1 MGLGIRFPPPTTI
14 SCGVPSADAARLRPG
29 EDYPRDLSDF
39 DRFFPDDEAC
49 ERFLARIRWPRGF
62 VCPSCGH
69 QGKPWE
75 SARGLLCPS
84 CRRRASV
91 TAGTIFEGTRKPLR
105 LWFIAAWEI
114 VGHKYGA
121 NAMNVKRMLG
131 LGSYETAWAWLH
143 KLRRAMVRP
152 DRERL
157 QGIVEVDE
165 IYVGGVEPG
174 ATGRYTETKALVA
187 VAVEIVGDR
196 RLGRVRLRCVRDA
209 SASSLEPFIKDVVE
223 PGASILSDG
232 WSGLS
237 GLTGL
242 GYDHVVIN
250 QSASPHPPHVLLPGV
265 HIVASLLK
273 RWLLGTYQGGVSKE
287 HLDYYLDEFTFRFNR
302 RKSRSRGL
310 LFYRLME
317 QAVQTAHISTQD
329 LVKGTRRGPRRKPP
343 PTTSSGRW
351 HEADT

>member
-1 MGLGIRFPPPTTI
+1 MPPATV
-14 SCGVPSADAARLRPG
+14 SCGVPSADAARLEAG
-29 EDYPRDLSDF
+29 VDYPRDLSDF
-39 DRFFPDDEAC
+39 DRFFSDDEAC
-49 ERFLARIRWPRGF
+49 ARFLERLRWPDGF
-62 VCPSCGH
+62 VCPGCGH
-69 QGKPWE
+69 RGTPWR

-84 CRRRASV
+84 CRRRAYV

-131 LGSYETAWAWLH
+131 LRSYETAWAWLH

-165 IYVGGVEPG
+165 IYVGGEEEG

-196 RLGRVRLRCVRDA
+196 KLGRIRLRCVGDA
-209 SASSLEPFIKDVVE
+209 SASSLEPFVRDVVE
-223 PGASILSDG
+223 PGASVLSDA

-237 GLTGL
+237 GLEDL

-250 QSASPHPPHVLLPGV
+250 QSASRHPPHVLLPGV
-265 HIVASLLK
+265 HLVASLLK
-273 RWLLGTYQGGVSKE
+273 RWLLGTYQGGVSRE
-287 HLDYYLDEFTFRFNR
+287 HLNYYLDEFTFRFNR
-302 RKSRSRGL
+302 RRSRSRGK
-310 LFYRLME
+310 LFYRLLQ
-317 QAVQTAHISTQD
+317 QAVAVEPAPYKG
-329 LVKGTRRGPRRKPP
+329 LVGGTWNQARHSQPQHVVATGVK
-343 PTTSSGRW
+343 
-351 HEADT
+351 

>member
-1 MGLGIRFPPPTTI
+1 
-14 SCGVPSADAARLRPG
+14 
-29 EDYPRDLSDF
+29 
-39 DRFFPDDEAC
+39 
-49 ERFLARIRWPRGF
+49 
-62 VCPSCGH
+62 
-69 QGKPWE
+69 
-75 SARGLLCPS
+75 
-84 CRRRASV
+84 V

-131 LGSYETAWAWLH
+131 LRSYETAWAWLH

-165 IYVGGVEPG
+165 IYVGGEEEG

-196 RLGRVRLRCVRDA
+196 KLGRIRLRCVGDA
-209 SASSLEPFIKDVVE
+209 SASSLEPFVRDVVE
-223 PGASILSDG
+223 PGASVLSDA

-237 GLTGL
+237 GLEDL

-250 QSASPHPPHVLLPGV
+250 QSASRHPPHVLLPGV
-265 HIVASLLK
+265 HLVASLLK
-273 RWLLGTYQGGVSKE
+273 RWLLGTYQGGVSRE
-287 HLDYYLDEFTFRFNR
+287 HLNYYLDEFTFRFNR
-302 RKSRSRGL
+302 RTSRSRGL
-310 LFYRLME
+310 LFYRLLE
-317 QAVQTAHISTQD
+317 QAVQTTHTSTAA
-329 LVKGTRRGPRRKPP
+329 LAMGTKRGPRRKLP
-343 PTTSSGRW
+343 PTTSWGRW
-351 HEADT
+351 QEADT